1 MEIQNIHSAAEISGI
16 QASAFGFEMN
26 SKMYDILISKM
37 YTNKPAA
44 VIRELSANAWDA
56 HVEAGNKDKPFE
68 LHLPTWLDKTFSIR
82 DYGTGIPHDRFEHI
96 YTNVGKSTKEGTNEL
111 IGGFGLGSKAPFT
124 MTDTFSV
131 ENWYGGIKT
140 TWVCFKDK
148 GVPQVSKLMEEPSDE
163 PSGLKVTFSF
173 NEGDVNEFTKQV
185 SVQLKYFPVKPIV
198 TGGEGSITFPAL
210 PDEWDTKD
218 YFFTVEEKQ
227 RGYYSSSGTA
237 YCVMG
242 NVCYKL
248 EPSAFPYEYRSIF
261 SAGVVI
267 KVPIGSVDIPPSREN
282 LEMTP
287 RTLKTITEVFD
298 RIKQGYS
305 QEVIAKLATCK
316 TPMDVRKIA
325 IDINIE
331 LASSKLMDM
340 EVHGVNLRQL
350 RNGSVYDVAGYSVM
364 GMQRIRSGRDGYR
377 MASLAVRKLLEKT
390 VKVYV
395 NDLWTN
401 HREHIE
407 ANGDKMFHM
416 DTASGTKS
424 EIRVIQPP
432 PCSVKERPV
441 ILAQL
446 IKDVQAELGEPVYL
460 LSSILGMPPTK
471 AKSTG
476 PSVKAETNQVYK
488 VVKNYTGQGS
498 VLACADEVSGDLP
511 TEGFYIE
518 LSGHVL
524 LTQIQAINQM
534 LYHGLHQ
541 VLGKPLYFVRR
552 KTADKL
558 KGPVELTKDILD
570 TYKDAVLEAALD
582 VNKLSFILA
591 HLHTINPE
599 FLPILNNV
607 KDKELKVY
615 IRLCSFITK
624 KASNLSRD
632 LRPLAVLL
640 DNATYQKRA
649 GDVKQPSKR
658 LSSIS
663 KRYGDINE
671 VLMTLS
677 STYSS
682 ERRKARMAAL
692 KTLTNN

>member
-26 SKMYDILISKM
+26 AKMYDILISKM

-82 DYGTGIPHDRFEHI
+82 DYGTGIPHDRFEFI

-131 ENWYGGIKT
+131 ENWHGGIKT

-173 NEGDVNEFTKQV
+173 DEGDVNEFTKQV
-185 SVQLKYFPVKPIV
+185 SVQLKYFHVKPVI
-198 TGGEGSITFPAL
+198 TGGEGKIHFPPL

-227 RGYYSSSGTA
+227 RGFYNGNSS

-242 NVCYKL
+242 NVCYRL
-248 EPSAFPYEYRSIF
+248 DSTAFPYEYRSIF
-261 SAGVVI
+261 SAGVVV

-287 RTLKTITEVFD
+287 RTIKTITEVFD

-305 QEVIAKLATCK
+305 DDIKRKLVSCK
-316 TPMDVRKIA
+316 TIIDARKVA
-325 IDINIE
+325 IDINTDLVTSSFMDIE
-331 LASSKLMDM
+331 LFDTNIRM
-340 EVHGVNLRQL
+340 L
-350 RNGSVYDVAGYSVM
+350 RNSSVSNIAGYSIM
-364 GMQRIRSGRDGYR
+364 GIQRIRGGREGYR
-377 MASLAVRKLLEKT
+377 MAYLSIRKLIEKA

-407 ANGDKMFHM
+407 DNSDKMFHV
-416 DTASGTKS
+416 DPSTNAKI

-432 PCSVKERPV
+432 TCVPKERAAT
-441 ILAQL
+441 LAKL
-446 IKDVQAELGEPVYL
+446 IKEVEEELGEPVLL
-460 LSSILGMPPTK
+460 LSSLIGMPPVK
-471 AKSTG
+471 AKGQTT
-476 PSVKAETNQVYK
+476 AERAEPNQVYK
-488 VVKNYTGQGS
+488 VVKSYSGNGS
-498 VLACADEVSGDLP
+498 ILNCAEEVTGDLP
-511 TEGFYIE
+511 TDGFYI
-518 LSGHVL
+518 LMNGHSLV
-524 LTQIQAINQM
+524 TEVRRINQM
-534 LYHGLHQ
+534 LYHGLHES
-541 VLGKPLYFVRR
+541 LGKPLYFVRK
-552 KTADKL
+552 KTVSKL
-558 KGPVELTKDILD
+558 KGVEELTQVTLDSIKDIIVEEGVRISKLYGVRSNLHIIID
-570 TYKDAVLEAALD
+570 EYLPVL
-582 VNKLSFILA
+582 KGI
-591 HLHTINPE
+591 
-599 FLPILNNV
+599 
-607 KDKELKVY
+607 KDKEIKAYV
-615 IRLCSFITK
+615 RLCSFIHK
-624 KASNLSRD
+624 KIMAVKKD
-632 LRPLAVLL
+632 VRPLATLL
-640 DNATYQKRA
+640 DHATFSTKTATHYQA
-649 GDVKQPSKR
+649 SGR
-658 LSSIS
+658 LSKVSN
-663 KRYGDINE
+663 RYGDINE
-671 VLMTLS
+671 VLNTLT